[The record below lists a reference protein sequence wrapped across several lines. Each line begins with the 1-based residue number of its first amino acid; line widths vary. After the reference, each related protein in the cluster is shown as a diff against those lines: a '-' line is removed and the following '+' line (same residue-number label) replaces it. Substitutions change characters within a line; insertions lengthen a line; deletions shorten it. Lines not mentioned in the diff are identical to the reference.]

1 MKLQSTIQALRER
14 CPSFKRH
21 IYGICEWANL
31 PAKINPAEQPSAYV
45 FTLSEDADTANV
57 SKNSYHQ
64 DIGTTVAIV
73 VAVPSKDVRGQT
85 ASDIFEDLKEEIFKA
100 ILGWSPNFDKR
111 DGSQLDT
118 YEYSRLSL
126 LSSQYKEVLFYQLEF
141 SCSYTISYKDTRIPS
156 ELDEVSAPHEIKQVM
171 GNVDMIGKDNKP
183 DGQIDARFLFSD
195 FYNTKKES

>member
-64 DIGTTVAIV
+64 DIGTTVAVV
-73 VAVPSKDVRGQT
+73 VAVPSKDIRGQT

-100 ILGWSPNFDKR
+100 ILGWSPSFDKR

-141 SCSYTISYKDTRIPS
+141 LCSYTINYKDTRIPS
-156 ELDEVSAPHEIKQVM
+156 ELDEVSAPYELKQVM
-171 GNVDMIGKDNKP
+171 GNVDVIDKGRKP